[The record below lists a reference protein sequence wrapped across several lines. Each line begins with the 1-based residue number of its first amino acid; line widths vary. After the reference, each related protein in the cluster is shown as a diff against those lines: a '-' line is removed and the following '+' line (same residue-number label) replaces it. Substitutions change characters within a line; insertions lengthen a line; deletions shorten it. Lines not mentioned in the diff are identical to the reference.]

1 MQRFELKDSPCTRC
15 RRDESGH
22 EMNWKN
28 RDKTQRSGL
37 GEERTSKG
45 AGGALPGRA
54 KRSRADFARTRASF
68 AGGQAGCKK
77 RERSA

>member
-1 MQRFELKDSPCTRC
+1 MGRFELKDSPCTRC

-37 GEERTSKG
+37 CEDAGELCRRAGRMQKAGKERV
-45 AGGALPGRA
+45 R
-54 KRSRADFARTRASF
+54 
-68 AGGQAGCKK
+68 
-77 RERSA
+77 